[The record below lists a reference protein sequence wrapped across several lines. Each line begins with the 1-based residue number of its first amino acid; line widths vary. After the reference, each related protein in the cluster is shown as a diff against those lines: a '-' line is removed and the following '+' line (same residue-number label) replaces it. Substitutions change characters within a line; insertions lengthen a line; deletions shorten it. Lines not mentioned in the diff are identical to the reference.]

1 MKRIKIAD
9 ITIKEACGNSRMSLS
24 FKEKMEV
31 AKQLDN
37 LLVDVIEMPKAVE
50 QTESLLVKSLAPV
63 IKNSILSVEAGLDRS
78 EVEKAWAAVSSAKK
92 ARICISVP
100 TSPVQMEYI
109 CGMKSKKILE
119 LVPGI
124 VSHAKSF
131 CPDVEFNCKDATRSE
146 VDFLVEIISSA
157 IGAGATCVNLE
168 DTAGVMLAEEF
179 DDQ

>member
-63 IKNSILSVEAGLDRS
+63 IKNSIIN
-78 EVEKAWAAVSSAKK
+78 
-92 ARICISVP
+92 ICNFS
-100 TSPVQMEYI
+100 T
-109 CGMKSKKILE
+109 
-119 LVPGI
+119 
-124 VSHAKSF
+124 
-131 CPDVEFNCKDATRSE
+131 
-146 VDFLVEIISSA
+146 
-157 IGAGATCVNLE
+157 
-168 DTAGVMLAEEF
+168 
-179 DDQ
+179 